1 MEQLIESYN
10 QALSELTELRAE
22 NDLLKKQLKEQQNAE
37 VSQNPFVLSAND
49 YQILVDKSHDIIF
62 TADINGVLT
71 FVSKSW
77 TEILGYSIQEA
88 LGKTFADFVHTE
100 FHETAFQ
107 FIKKLSVDG
116 EAPGGI
122 EYKVRHKDGSWR
134 WHRTMAKPLHDKL
147 GKFIGLEGIAR
158 DITTQK
164 EAEDRLKQTTETF
177 QGIFNSLTEAI
188 YVLNE
193 QGVFIEVNKGAEVM
207 YGYPREEL
215 IGQTPLT
222 VAAPGKNNL
231 EEIFKQMAQV
241 PITGQPV
248 RFEFWAVRKSGE
260 VFPKEV
266 IVNKGTFFGNDVL
279 IATARDIS
287 KQKEWEERLVDYNNR
302 MKLAA
307 KAARF
312 GIWQYNV
319 DDQSINWDEE
329 MFKIYGVDPTDFVNH
344 FSYYKKHVH
353 PDDLQRIE
361 KDEIAHLMNGSEFET
376 DFRIVRPSG
385 EIRYIKM
392 AGIVERETAGMP
404 IRVIGINYDVTDQ
417 KMAELQ
423 LKENEA
429 NIKTII
435 ENTQDN
441 IWAIDTKYN
450 LTYINNNLKKEY
462 LYAFGIQLEAGS
474 NKLENMPE
482 LIRALWKSRYD
493 KALKGECF
501 TFEDPVPTAQGI
513 TYVQVSMNPILKDGE
528 VIGVSCFGSN
538 ITQRKL
544 AEQELH
550 EAKNRAEASEEK
562 LRLMI
567 KNSYDAFVLINEK
580 GEQFF
585 ISDAAVRDTGYSL
598 NELYG
603 PIQNI
608 ILQEDWPL
616 IADAWKSIVE
626 ENEKMVRVQYRHKH
640 KSSGYIWYEA
650 VAQNF
655 LNNPLINAVVVNVRD
670 ITRIKKTEAELI
682 KAKEVAEESDRLKS
696 AFLANMS
703 HEIRTPMNGILGFA
717 ELLKQPS
724 LKGDDQQKYIQII
737 ERSGHRMLN
746 IINDI
751 IDISKVEA
759 GLMKI
764 NISQSNINEQ
774 VEYIYTFFKPEVQSK
789 RLNFLIKT
797 PLPSNEAMVFTDR
810 EKLFAILTNL
820 VKNAIKYTPIGSIEV
835 GYELKGPFFEFFV
848 KDTGIGVP
856 EDRKLAIF
864 ERFVQ
869 ADIEDRQVYQGAGLG
884 LAISKA
890 YVEMLGGK
898 IWVESSLGKGSHFYF
913 TLPCN
918 QSNKEETTS
927 SSQPTQLSIDP
938 KSMAKL
944 KILLVEDDP
953 TSTFLLK
960 EFTASYCKDLVHT
973 SNGLEA
979 VSIFKKHNDFDLV
992 LMDIQLPGQDGYNAI
1007 REIRKTNPKVLI
1019 IAQTAYGL
1027 AGDKEKAIEAG
1038 SNDYLAKP
1046 ISGLKLMQCVV
1057 KHLT

>member
-344 FSYYKKHVH
+344 FSFYKKHVH